1 MGRYTFLEHT
11 ADVYVKVEAKSLEEA
26 FEYCAKA
33 MFEVMTDTSKVRKM
47 EERKVRVFGSD
58 LYMLLY
64 NWLEELLIY
73 YCSENIVFSEFKVNE
88 IEKTDGGYALS
99 ASAYGESFDRERHES
114 RTEVKAITFNM
125 MEINKSD
132 EGYVVKFVLD
142 I

>member
-1 MGRYTFLEHT
+1 MGSYTFLEHT

-33 MFEVMTDTSKVRKM
+33 MFEVMTDTSKVRKV
-47 EERKVRVFGSD
+47 EEREVEVSGSD
-58 LYMLLY
+58 IYMLLY

-73 YCSENIVFSEFKVNE
+73 YDSENIVFSEFKVRR
-88 IEKTDGGYALS
+88 IKKKDGGYSLS
-99 ASAYGESFDRERHES
+99 ASAYGEPFDKKRHES

-125 MEINKSD
+125 MEIDKSD